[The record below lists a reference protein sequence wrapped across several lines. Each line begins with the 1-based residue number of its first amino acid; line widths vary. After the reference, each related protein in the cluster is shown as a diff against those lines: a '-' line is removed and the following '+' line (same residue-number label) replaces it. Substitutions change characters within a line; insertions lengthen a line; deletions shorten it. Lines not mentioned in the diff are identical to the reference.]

1 MPLGRSPPLSS
12 LNQSLYRQP
21 HLTGRLIVFQCP
33 FFFAIFALVNASE
46 IELLLAR
53 ACAASN
59 SFSVVVLLFG
69 PRVVPASLRFFLT
82 PAVPTSLRFF
92 FFGPRVVPASLRF
105 FLPEAR
111 GFLPPLL
118 CPATLRCALV
128 MGFLAFFSSRE
139 IARKFANRS

>member
-59 SFSVVVLLFG
+59 SFFFVLLFG
-69 PRVVPASLRFFLT
+69 PRVVPASLRFFL
-82 PAVPTSLRFF
+82 PPPFMRYVL
-92 FFGPRVVPASLRF
+92 PRV
-105 FLPEAR
+105 
-111 GFLPPLL
+111 FLPPLL
-118 CPATLRCALV
+118 HISQPFSTVRTSWVTWPRHGLLQTQGNSEEVRRPFLMRTALCT
-128 MGFLAFFSSRE
+128 GRLQ
-139 IARKFANRS
+139 K

>member
-92 FFGPRVVPASLRF
+92 FFGPRVVPASLRLFLTPAVPASLRF
-105 FLPEAR
+105 FLFGPR
-111 GFLPPLL
+111 GPRAMPASLRFFVFGPPI
-118 CPATLRCALV
+118 ALAHTS
-128 MGFLAFFSSRE
+128 L
-139 IARKFANRS
+139 